1 MLQWL
6 WKSMISKTE
15 IKMLRS
21 LEKKKGRELYKLIL
35 VEGKRLIK
43 QLIESEVVFNKIWAT
58 EDFIY
63 KNRDLIKLINSTIEI
78 NSISKQDLKK
88 ITSTHN
94 PSGIIG
100 VLKPPKG
107 DFKKMNNRIIML
119 DNIADP
125 GNLGTIL
132 RTANWFGMNNIL
144 LSDECVDL
152 HNPKVVRS
160 AMGAHFKMNI
170 ISDKVDQCIQKLQ
183 SNNFQIIAADL
194 NTNHSIE
201 NFKLHTNKWVLVMG
215 SEAHGLS
222 ESVSKLVKHKIK
234 IPQIGQIESL
244 NVSVACGI
252 FLYHISTIK

>member
-170 ISDKVDQCIQKLQ
+170 ISDFIVHSRDLLRKCSTEHPQYFSRWRPRSPRYSIPDRLRTHRPPRSPRRRCPR
-183 SNNFQIIAADL
+183 SRAARSRSD
-194 NTNHSIE
+194 
-201 NFKLHTNKWVLVMG
+201 
-215 SEAHGLS
+215 A
-222 ESVSKLVKHKIK
+222 
-234 IPQIGQIESL
+234 P
-244 NVSVACGI
+244 
-252 FLYHISTIK
+252 